1 MSPTPMITIRDAQLD
16 DLESIRNLVVE
27 LAIFEKAPDAVTATL
42 EDYQRLF
49 MDGLFQCLVAEEN
62 ARMVGIALYYDT
74 FSTWK
79 GRMMYLEDLV
89 VTEKYR
95 SKGVGGQ
102 LLDAFLAKSKE
113 KGAVLAKWQ
122 VLDWN
127 ENAIR
132 FYEKRGAEVEKGWW
146 NVKFWLK

>member
-1 MSPTPMITIRDAQLD
+1 MVNIRDAHFD
-16 DLESIRNLVVE
+16 DLKSIRSLVVE
-27 LAIFEKAPDAVTATL
+27 LAVFERAPKAVTATL

-49 MDGLFQCLVAEEN
+49 KEELFQCLVAVEN
-62 ARMVGIALYYDT
+62 DEIIGIALFYDT

-79 GRMMYLEDLV
+79 GKMMYLEDLV
-89 VTEKYR
+89 VSEKYR
-95 SKGVGGQ
+95 NQGVGGQ

-127 ENAIR
+127 ENAIN
-132 FYEKRGAEVEKGWW
+132 FYKKRHAELEKGWY
-146 NVKFWLK
+146 NVKYWFK

>member
-1 MSPTPMITIRDAQLD
+1 MIKIRDAKFG
-16 DLESIRNLVVE
+16 DLMSIRNLVVE
-27 LAIFEKAPDAVTATL
+27 LAVFEKAPKAVTATL

-49 MDGLFQCLVAEEN
+49 RAKLFQCIVAEEN
-62 ARMVGIALYYDT
+62 DKIIGIALFYDT

-79 GRMMYLEDLV
+79 GHMMYLEDLV

-95 SKGVGGQ
+95 NKGIGGQ
-102 LLDAFLAKSKE
+102 LFDAFLAKSKE

-127 ENAIR
+127 ENAIG
-132 FYEKRGAEVEKGWW
+132 FYDKKGAKVEKGWW
-146 NVKFWLK
+146 NVKIWLN

>member
-1 MSPTPMITIRDAQLD
+1 MVTIRDVQFNE
-16 DLESIRNLVVE
+16 LESVRELVVE
-27 LAIFEKAPDAVTATL
+27 LAVYEKAPDAVTATI
-42 EDYQRLF
+42 EDYQRLYQS
-49 MDGLFQCLVAEEN
+49 GLFQCLVAIEN
-62 ARMVGIALYYDT
+62 GVIIGIALYYDT

-79 GRMMYLEDLV
+79 GLMMYLEDLV
-89 VTEKYR
+89 VTEKHR
-95 SKGVGGQ
+95 NKGVGK
-102 LLDAFLAKSKE
+102 LLIDAFLVKSKE

-132 FYEKRGAEVEKGWW
+132 FYENKGAEIEKGWW